1 MGKKRFAPKRNFKK
15 GDTVMVIAGAYKGK
29 KGEVLEVNTIKNQI
43 IVDGV
48 NIRKKHTRPTND
60 NPGGINEITAPIN
73 ISNVMHIDPKSGE
86 PTRIGRRKENGKSV
100 RYAKKSGEIIS

>member
-1 MGKKRFAPKRNFKK
+1 MGKKRFAPKSNFKK
-15 GDTVMVIAGAYKGK
+15 GDTVLVVAGAYKGK
-29 KGEVLEVNTIKNQI
+29 KGEVLEVNAEKNRI

-60 NPGGINEITAPIN
+60 NPGGINEITAPIH

-86 PTRIGRRKENGKSV
+86 PTRIGRRQENGKSV
-100 RYAKKSGEIIS
+100 RFAKKSGETIS